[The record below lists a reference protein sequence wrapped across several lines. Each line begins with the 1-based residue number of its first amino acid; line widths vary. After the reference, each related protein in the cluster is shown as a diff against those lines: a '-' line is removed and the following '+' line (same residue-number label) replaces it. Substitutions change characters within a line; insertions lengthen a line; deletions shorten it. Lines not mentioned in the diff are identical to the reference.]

1 MNIVRKLAR
10 SRRAWLAL
18 VVGLLVSACVPIRLE
33 AKWPSVSLIGPEKN
47 IMVAYHDR
55 LVLVDRRDGT
65 PVKLR
70 NADGEVRLDEQGNP
84 RVWEFI
90 ATDGGQ
96 PSQFYSAPVLTENNQ
111 LLVATNHNKL
121 FRIDLP
127 TARPA
132 STAGTDLPGAV
143 LADPVLADSRLL
155 LGLAESDLVALE
167 GQSFSTEAWRIET
180 QRGVWSDPLLLDDV
194 LYFGTIDHHLIAV
207 NASTGAELWRLNLGG
222 AVVGQ
227 PAFRDGHLY
236 VGSLARKLFDIS
248 LDGRILAEYNT
259 EDWVWASPAL
269 VDGVLYAADLSGTV
283 YALGVD
289 SGGFRELWRAK
300 PAGDSIAG
308 KPLVWNE
315 YVIVG
320 SRDRNVYWLNR
331 SNGTTFFFRT
341 VADEVLSDP
350 VLIEPD
356 EMVDIPEAYVIVSTV
371 AHGELLVAFT
381 AQNGERVWTYRR

>member
-1 MNIVRKLAR
+1 MSFLRKLAC
-10 SRRAWLAL
+10 SRAIWPAL
-18 VVGLLVSACVPIRLE
+18 IAGLLVSGCVPIRLE
-33 AKWPSVSLIGPEKN
+33 AKWPSVSLVGPEKN

-84 RVWEFI
+84 RIWEFV

-96 PSQFYSAPVLTENNQ
+96 PSQFYSAPVLTTNNQ
-111 LLVATNHNKL
+111 LLVVTNHKKL

-155 LGLAESDLVALE
+155 VGLAESDLVALE
-167 GQSFSTEAWRIET
+167 GQNFATEVWRIET
-180 QRGVWSDPLLLDDV
+180 QRGVWSDPLLLDGV
-194 LYFGTIDHHLIAV
+194 LYFGTLDHHLIAV
-207 NASTGAELWRLNLGG
+207 DASTGAELWRLNLEG
-222 AVVGQ
+222 AVLGQ
-227 PAFRDGHLY
+227 PAYRDGHLY

-248 LDGRILAEYNT
+248 LDGRILAEYKT

-283 YALGVD
+283 YALGLD
-289 SGGFRELWRAK
+289 AGGFRELWRAR
-300 PAGDSIAG
+300 PTRHSIAG
-308 KPLVWNE
+308 RPVVWNE

-320 SRDRNVYWLNR
+320 SRDRNVYWLDR
-331 SNGTTFFFRT
+331 SSGATFFFRT
-341 VADEVLSDP
+341 VADEVLSDL

-356 EMVDIPEAYVIVSTV
+356 EVVDIPEAYVIVSTV